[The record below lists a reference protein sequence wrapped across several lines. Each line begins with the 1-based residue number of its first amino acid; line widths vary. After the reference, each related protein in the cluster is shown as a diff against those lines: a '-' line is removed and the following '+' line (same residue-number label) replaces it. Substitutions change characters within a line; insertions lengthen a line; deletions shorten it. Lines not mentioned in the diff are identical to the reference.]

1 MECIGKNVTVH
12 MMDVMEQIQSCKL
25 VFDKSVKV
33 PILKEVTSE
42 KLQLCRVEHFFNIFV
57 LTFGRDCVIAITP
70 KNEDKYAVKVFNS
83 TEFTSFKI
91 GTLAPFHHITTAP
104 SPPDFW
110 TVRRL

>member
-1 MECIGKNVTVH
+1 MESIGKNVTVH

-57 LTFGRDCVIAITP
+57 LTFGRDCYCIQQSRP
-70 KNEDKYAVKVFNS
+70 K
-83 TEFTSFKI
+83 
-91 GTLAPFHHITTAP
+91 
-104 SPPDFW
+104 
-110 TVRRL
+110 VRTNML

>member
-42 KLQLCRVEHFFNIFV
+42 KCNSIELN
-57 LTFGRDCVIAITP
+57 TFSKYLSSLLGVIA
-70 KNEDKYAVKVFNS
+70 NVFSNHAQ
-83 TEFTSFKI
+83 K
-91 GTLAPFHHITTAP
+91 
-104 SPPDFW
+104 
-110 TVRRL
+110 

>member
-91 GTLAPFHHITTAP
+91 VILVHTYVISATSSKNFGL
-104 SPPDFW
+104 
-110 TVRRL
+110 